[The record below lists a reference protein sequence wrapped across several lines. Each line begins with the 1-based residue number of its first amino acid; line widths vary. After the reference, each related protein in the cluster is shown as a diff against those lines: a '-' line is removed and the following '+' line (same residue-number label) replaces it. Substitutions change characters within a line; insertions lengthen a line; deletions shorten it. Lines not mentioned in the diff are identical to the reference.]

1 MLCNVPLQVIHRKV
15 GDNKNCLHLL
25 MAL

>member
-15 GDNKNCLHLL
+15 GDNKTVYIC
-25 MAL
+25 